1 MIRIVPMPGLLFTNK
16 SLLDTLYNSENHLT
30 QIFTIFH
37 VKCTEKYF
45 FLLSC
50 TQEQKRIRARLAA
63 TSAGSNHLA
72 CLTRVVI
79 GEATSSS
86 WRECLDV
93 DNTFSI
99 VIHNAKF
106 YNFLNNKKN
115 PLPAL
120 QVRTCLIR
128 IVWIFTIN

>member
-1 MIRIVPMPGLLFTNK
+1 MSASAIESRIFCFTGEVLYGYVPK
-16 SLLDTLYNSENHLT
+16 
-30 QIFTIFH
+30 
-37 VKCTEKYF
+37 
-45 FLLSC
+45 
-50 TQEQKRIRARLAA
+50 EQKRIRARLAA

-93 DNTFSI
+93 ENTFSM

-106 YNFLNNKKN
+106 YNFLNYKKSRHIRVT
-115 PLPAL
+115 AL
-120 QVRTCLIR
+120 LKPNCFISQML
-128 IVWIFTIN
+128 FKLFLK